1 MFSILSY
8 ATETA
13 LMVLEPAYK
22 TYKELNTTD
31 TIRGA
36 DASVDGAMKVDV
48 PVENA
53 AAADGGE
60 NATGSDGGTDTG
72 GVDAVR
78 VSDPEI
84 RRKLLVH
91 WIVYAT
97 FRAVDSLVRPW
108 MPIYNIVKIMAIVW
122 LRAGGTET
130 VYRTLIG
137 PFLADNEPSIDHW
150 LYRYDRAKD
159 TVATATTVLSTA
171 AADAVGGGSS
181 EEEDNV

>member
-1 MFSILSY
+1 MFSILSA

-22 TYKELNTTD
+22 TYKELNTAD
-31 TIRGA
+31 TVRGA
-36 DASVDGAMKVDV
+36 DALTDGAGKIDGFVENVDSVDGAVT
-48 PVENA
+48 
-53 AAADGGE
+53 ADG
-60 NATGSDGGTDTG
+60 ATDGG

-78 VSDPEI
+78 VSDPAI

-97 FRAVDSLVRPW
+97 FRAVDCLVRPW
-108 MPIYNIVKIMAIVW
+108 LPIYNVFKIGAVVW

-137 PFLADNEPSIDHW
+137 PFLSDNEPAIDHW
-150 LYRYDRAKD
+150 LYRYDQAKD
-159 TVATATTVLSTA
+159 TVATATTALSTA
-171 AADAVGGGSS
+171 AADAVGGSS
-181 EEEDNV
+181 SDEEDVNNV